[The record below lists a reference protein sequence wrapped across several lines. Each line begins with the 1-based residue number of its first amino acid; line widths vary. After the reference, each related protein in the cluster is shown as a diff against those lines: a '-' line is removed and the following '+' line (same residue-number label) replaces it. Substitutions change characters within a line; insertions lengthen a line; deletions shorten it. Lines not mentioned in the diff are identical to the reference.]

1 MGFTMD
7 IDDQIKMFD
16 RFHSSVYGIA
26 SAALYDGAGV
36 VADAIRAATPKG
48 PSGDLRDS
56 IGIAEFDQQ
65 ADKISTAIG
74 FSGYDEKGVPNIVK
88 ARVLEHG
95 RVDSSGRTVAKHP
108 FIKNAVRKAKQKA
121 LNAMQKRF
129 EQGVN
134 DITK

>member
-1 MGFTMD
+1 MGFRMD

-16 RFHSSVYGIA
+16 RFHSSVYGLA

-36 VADAIRAATPKG
+36 VADAIRNATPQD
-48 PSGDLRDS
+48 SGDLADS
-56 IGIAEFDQQ
+56 IGIAEFDKDG
-65 ADKISTAIG
+65 DKVSTAIG
-74 FSGYDEKGVPNIVK
+74 FSGYDNKGVPNIVK

-108 FIKNAVRKAKQKA
+108 FIRNAVRKAKQKA

>member
-1 MGFTMD
+1 MGFKMD

-16 RFHSSVYGIA
+16 RFHSSVYGLA
-26 SAALYDGAGV
+26 SAALYEGAGV
-36 VADAIRAATPKG
+36 VADAIRNATPQD
-48 PSGDLRDS
+48 SGDLADS

-65 ADKISTAIG
+65 ADKVSTAIG

-95 RVDSSGRTVAKHP
+95 RVDASGRTVAKHP
-108 FIKNAVRKAKQKA
+108 FIRNAVRKAKQKA

>member
-1 MGFTMD
+1 MGFKMD

-16 RFHSSVYGIA
+16 RFHSSVYGLA
-26 SAALYDGAGV
+26 SAALYEGAGV
-36 VADAIRAATPKG
+36 VADAIRNATPQD
-48 PSGDLRDS
+48 SGDLADS
-56 IGIAEFDQQ
+56 IGIAEFDKDG
-65 ADKISTAIG
+65 DKVSTAIG

-108 FIKNAVRKAKQKA
+108 FIRNAVRKAKQKA

>member
-1 MGFTMD
+1 MGFKMD

-26 SAALYDGAGV
+26 SAALYEGAGV
-36 VADAIRAATPKG
+36 VADAIRNATPQD
-48 PSGDLRDS
+48 SGDLADS
-56 IGIAEFDQQ
+56 IGIAEFDKDG
-65 ADKISTAIG
+65 DKVSTAIG

-95 RVDSSGRTVAKHP
+95 RVDASGRTVAKHP

>member
-1 MGFTMD
+1 MGFKID

-16 RFHSSVYGIA
+16 RFHSSVYGLA
-26 SAALYDGAGV
+26 SAALYEGAGV
-36 VADAIRAATPKG
+36 VADAIRNATPQD
-48 PSGDLRDS
+48 SGDLADS
-56 IGIAEFDQQ
+56 IGIAEFDKDG
-65 ADKISTAIG
+65 DKVSTAIG

-95 RVDSSGRTVAKHP
+95 RVDASGRTVAKHP

>member
-1 MGFTMD
+1 MGFKMD

-16 RFHSSVYGIA
+16 RFHSSVYGLA
-26 SAALYDGAGV
+26 SAALYEGAGV
-36 VADAIRAATPKG
+36 VADAIRNATPQD
-48 PSGDLRDS
+48 SGDLADS
-56 IGIAEFDQQ
+56 IGIAEFDKDG
-65 ADKISTAIG
+65 DKVSTAIG

-95 RVDSSGRTVAKHP
+95 RVDASGRTVAKHP

>member
-1 MGFTMD
+1 MGFKMD

-16 RFHSSVYGIA
+16 RFHSSVYDIA
-26 SAALYDGAGV
+26 SAALYEGAGV
-36 VADAIRAATPKG
+36 VADAIRSSTPQD
-48 PSGDLRDS
+48 SGDLADS
-56 IGIAEFDQQ
+56 IGIAEFDKDG
-65 ADKISTAIG
+65 DKVSTAIG

>member
-1 MGFTMD
+1 MGFKMD

-26 SAALYDGAGV
+26 SAALYEGAGV
-36 VADAIRAATPKG
+36 VADAIRNATPQD
-48 PSGDLRDS
+48 SGDLADS
-56 IGIAEFDQQ
+56 IGIAEFDKDG
-65 ADKISTAIG
+65 DKVSTAIG

-108 FIKNAVRKAKQKA
+108 FIKNAVHKAKQKA

>member
-1 MGFTMD
+1 MGFKMD

-16 RFHSSVYGIA
+16 RFHSSVYGLA
-26 SAALYDGAGV
+26 SAALYEGAGV
-36 VADAIRAATPKG
+36 VADAIRNATPQD
-48 PSGDLRDS
+48 SGDLADS
-56 IGIAEFDQQ
+56 IGIAEFDKNG
-65 ADKISTAIG
+65 DKVSTAIG

-95 RVDSSGRTVAKHP
+95 RVDASGRTVAKHP

>member
-1 MGFTMD
+1 MGFKMD

-26 SAALYDGAGV
+26 SAALYEGAGV
-36 VADAIRAATPKG
+36 VADAIRNATPQD
-48 PSGDLRDS
+48 SGDLADS
-56 IGIAEFDQQ
+56 IGIAEFDKDG
-65 ADKISTAIG
+65 DKVSTAIG

>member
-1 MGFTMD
+1 MGFKMD

-16 RFHSSVYGIA
+16 RFHSSVYGLA

-36 VADAIRAATPKG
+36 VADAIRNATPQD
-48 PSGDLRDS
+48 SGDLADS
-56 IGIAEFDQQ
+56 IGIAEFDKDG
-65 ADKISTAIG
+65 DKVSTAIG

>member
-1 MGFTMD
+1 MGFKMNIGD
-7 IDDQIKMFD
+7 HIKMFD

-26 SAALYDGAGV
+26 SAALYEGAGV
-36 VADAIRAATPKG
+36 VADAIRAATPQD
-48 PSGDLRDS
+48 SGDLADS
-56 IGIAEFDQQ
+56 IGIAEFDIDV
-65 ADKISTAIG
+65 DKVSTAIG

-95 RVDSSGRTVAKHP
+95 RVDASGRTVAKHP

-121 LNAMQKRF
+121 LNAMQRRF

>member
-1 MGFTMD
+1 MGFKMD

-26 SAALYDGAGV
+26 SAALYEGAGV
-36 VADAIRAATPKG
+36 VADAIRAATPQD
-48 PSGDLRDS
+48 SGDLADS
-56 IGIAEFDQQ
+56 IGIAEFDKDG
-65 ADKISTAIG
+65 DKVSTAIG